1 VAARGTL
8 ERVVKLEAEPGFALP
23 DLPGQERPL
32 RTFEST
38 YFDSGDGRL
47 RRARMTL
54 RRRTEAGARVWQ
66 LKLPRGDARLEL
78 EGGEVPSEELVAAL
92 GSVLRGRLLEPVV
105 TMRTR
110 RSPFSVAG
118 NGTELAE
125 VAIDEVEVLA
135 AGEPQGCFAELEVG
149 LRGGD
154 PRDLRRI
161 VKRLRKAGARPA
173 APATKLDRVL
183 GAPAEPD
190 GELERALATQV
201 RTLLAHE
208 VGLRLA
214 PEDEDVH
221 QRRVALRRLRA
232 YLQAA
237 GPLLDGSWSEP
248 LREELQ
254 ELGRTLGEARDLD
267 VLIGHLEA
275 EVERL
280 GEPAGA
286 TLVEPLRPERTAL
299 ERLLASLTGER
310 WHALLDRLEEELPR
324 RAGPALEELAAA
336 EAKRLRKRHVPA
348 DASDEQLHD
357 LRKRV
362 KRARYGAELAD
373 EGNVVARAKEVQDV
387 LGDHQD
393 AVVAEQRLRALA
405 GPKTGLAAGHLVER
419 EQERRRRARAA
430 YPRAWKRLRRAL

>member
-23 DLPGQERPL
+23 DQERPL

-38 YFDSGDGRL
+38 YFDSADGRL

-78 EGGEVPSEELVAAL
+78 EGGEAPSEELVAAL

-149 LRGGD
+149 LRWGD

-214 PEDEDVH
+214 PEDVH
-221 QRRVALRRLRA
+221 QLRVALRRLRA

-275 EVERL
+275 EGERL

-286 TLVEPLRPERTAL
+286 KLVEPLRPERTAL
-299 ERLLASLTGER
+299 ERLLAFLTGER

-373 EGNVVARAKEVQDV
+373 EGNVVARAKEV
-387 LGDHQD
+387 
-393 AVVAEQRLRALA
+393 
-405 GPKTGLAAGHLVER
+405 
-419 EQERRRRARAA
+419 
-430 YPRAWKRLRRAL
+430 